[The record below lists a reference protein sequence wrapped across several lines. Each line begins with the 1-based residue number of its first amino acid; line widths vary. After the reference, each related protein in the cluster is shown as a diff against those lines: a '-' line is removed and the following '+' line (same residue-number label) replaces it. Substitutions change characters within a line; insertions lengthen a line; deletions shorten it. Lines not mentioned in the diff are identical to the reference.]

1 MSDLNNYSVDDEM
14 GKYIDAFE
22 IKQANLGMQSFP
34 HSPRRYNPNTNRND
48 VLAQMEN
55 GGYIKVGDEPVVP
68 FQDAPQNALARVQE
82 NQPALPF
89 QDAPAN
95 ALERVSEP
103 MLPFQDAPANMV
115 ARLET
120 AAPEQPMMQ
129 ENTDQSMVTP
139 GASIESAMEYANF
152 LISRGGETA
161 RTVASS
167 LIAAGYSPEVTNAV
181 LGNQAQE
188 NMPNEVTRT
197 EPLSEQE
204 VENILRNGGSVL
216 GEYDPTIR
224 ETGRVELTQY
234 LIELAEDSLAE
245 DLRAQGFTEN
255 NIQRK
260 LEAERPRIKNESRS
274 LSGMFFGDETTF
286 GIGVGDFV
294 TAGIMDI
301 QEGARLFKQGIN
313 SNSVADRSFGALL
326 VLAGIAEAT
335 GVGML
340 VGKAIK
346 KSIPA
351 FRAGLANVGERLNQP
366 GEMPTVGSNLGNVG
380 QQTQLTTGYNLP
392 GRISTRLPTAKQIDE
407 DPLSGELIIGLEEM
421 KKDPKLFDFN
431 VSITK
436 DYPNM
441 RSVDEETIDAT
452 SERFI
457 EHVKNNLLYLHDEV
471 PEATRVRSRKW
482 YDGARAI
489 TDRWS
494 KEYDVSDTSIA
505 GVLAGL
511 SPQKDWYQNVSLAQR
526 TLEVATK
533 QKDFKFTKQMEKTFT
548 NLPSLNKPKYKPILD
563 AIKNKSYAEIVD
575 ENPAVQATLRAMF
588 VRLYDQTYN
597 KPDYKIVSPEGEFL
611 EVATNADGTPSKA
624 AWGSLNEIGKAVAS
638 IDAAGDV
645 NTISRLMGERHK
657 VRNFYNNIYD
667 PNSSF
672 GDVTIDTHAVAAG
685 LLRPLSGNSLEV
697 DHNFKNQAIKGRG
710 TTKGSAKTGVSGNY
724 GLYAEAYRRAAAERE
739 ILPRQMQSITW
750 EAVRGLFPDKF
761 KASAKNVAD
770 IDAIWQS
777 YKNGDI
783 ELDETRRLVN
793 ERANG
798 VNAPTWE

>member
-1 MSDLNNYSVDDEM
+1 MSDLLGNFTDDEVE
-14 GKYIDAFE
+14 KYNAAAR
-22 IKQANLGMQSFP
+22 IKQAGLNTKTLKNKKSVF
-34 HSPRRYNPNTNRND
+34 NPETGTHD
-48 VLAQMEN
+48 ILTEMSS
-55 GGYIKVGDEPVVP
+55 GGYVKIGEETLDVTITRPGSILLNGKEYGRETPEYQRYYPDPEPQPNVMSTSPSMGEPEQAEAAPVVSEQTRIEDARAYATSLGNP
-68 FQDAPQNALARVQE
+68 TAQDL
-82 NQPALPF
+82 L
-89 QDAPAN
+89 
-95 ALERVSEP
+95 
-103 MLPFQDAPANMV
+103 
-115 ARLET
+115 
-120 AAPEQPMMQ
+120 
-129 ENTDQSMVTP
+129 
-139 GASIESAMEYANF
+139 
-152 LISRGGETA
+152 
-161 RTVASS
+161 
-167 LIAAGYSPEVTNAV
+167 AAGYSPEVTNAV
-181 LGNQAQE
+181 FGNQAQD
-188 NMPNEVTRT
+188 NMPNEEIRT
-197 EPLSEQE
+197 EPLSTTE
-204 VENILRNGGSVL
+204 VEDIIRNGGSVI
-216 GEYDPTIR
+216 GEYDPTMR
-224 ETGRVELTQY
+224 ETGRVELSQY
-234 LIELAEDSLAE
+234 LLGLAEQSFIE
-245 DLRAQGFTEN
+245 DLQAQGLTEDD
-255 NIQRK
+255 IQRQ
-260 LEAERPRIKNESRS
+260 LEAARPQLENESS
-274 LSGMFFGDETTF
+274 VLSDMFFGSPNSL

-301 QEGARLFKQGIN
+301 QEGARLFSQGRN
-313 SNSVADRSFGALL
+313 SGSVADRGLGALL
-326 VLAGIAEAT
+326 VIAGLAEAT
-335 GVGML
+335 GVGKVISKPL
-340 VGKAIK
+340 K
-346 KSIPA
+346 KVIQST
-351 FRAGLANVGERLNQP
+351 RAGLANVGERLNQP
-366 GEMPTVGSNLGNVG
+366 GEMPPLGSNLGNVG
-380 QQTQLTTGYNLP
+380 QQNELAVANNLP
-392 GRISTRLPTAKQIDE
+392 GRISTRLPTAKQINE
-407 DPLSGELIIGLEEM
+407 DPMSGELIIGLEEM
-421 KKDPKLFDFN
+421 KKDAKLFDFN

-441 RSVDEETIDAT
+441 RSVDAETIDAT

-457 EHVKNNLLYLHDEV
+457 EHVKDNLLYLHDQV
-471 PEATRVRSRKW
+471 PDATRARSQKW

-494 KEYDVSDTSIA
+494 QEYNVPDTSIA

-533 QKDFKFTKQMEKTFT
+533 QKDFKFTKQMEKTFV

-624 AWGSLNEIGKAVAS
+624 AWGSLNEISKAVAS